1 MRSLLV
7 RSAGIAAMVTLIG
20 LLAPSLSVQQSSASQ
35 PASSGVSDRHVAGL
49 TNAATTSLRTTLTQD
64 GRWKLGGDGS
74 CYWDPDDSGDDQC
87 SPNLGRWKL
96 GGDGSCYWDANDSG
110 PNQCTPP
117 ASDPGVT
124 RDATGTVSAQLRSA
138 ELRSRL

>member
-7 RSAGIAAMVTLIG
+7 RSATTVAMVALIG
-20 LLAPSLSVQQSSASQ
+20 LLAPSLSVQQHSLSQ
-35 PASSGVSDRHVAGL
+35 PAAMGLSGVPAL
-49 TNAATTSLRTTLTQD
+49 THDAVTSLRSTLDQD

-74 CYWDPDDSGDDQC
+74 CYFDPDDGGPDQC
-87 SPNLGRWKL
+87 SPNPGRWKL
-96 GGDGSCYWDANDSG
+96 GGDDSCYWDANDSG

-117 ASDPGVT
+117 AAEPGLT

>member
-1 MRSLLV
+1 MRSLLL
-7 RSAGIAAMVTLIG
+7 RSATTVAMAALIG
-20 LLAPSLSVQQSSASQ
+20 LLAPSLTVQQYSVPQ
-35 PASSGVSDRHVAGL
+35 PAAMGLPGV
-49 TNAATTSLRTTLTQD
+49 AAFTHGAATSLRSTLDQD

-74 CYWDPDDSGDDQC
+74 CYFDPEDSGDDQC
-87 SPNLGRWKL
+87 SPTLGRWKL
-96 GGDGSCYWDANDSG
+96 GGDGSCNWDPDDSG

-117 ASDPGVT
+117 AADPGVT

>member
-7 RSAGIAAMVTLIG
+7 RSATTVAMVALMG
-20 LLAPSLSVQQSSASQ
+20 LLASPAPVTQLSPYSGFTSAT
-35 PASSGVSDRHVAGL
+35 P
-49 TNAATTSLRTTLTQD
+49 TTILHSTMTQD

-110 PNQCTPP
+110 PNQCSPP